1 MELPKQGASQEDV
14 IGRMREIKQ
23 SDANWREGR
32 TWSLIYPAGED
43 VDALLRE
50 ANLLYLYENA
60 LNPFRFPSLRSMEVD
75 VVSMTTQLLH
85 GGESATGAMTSG
97 GTESIIMASKTARD
111 RARQER
117 GVTRPQM
124 LFPHSAHPAFAK
136 ACSYLDIEPVQI
148 PLRDDY
154 RANADAAANLIT
166 DQTVMI
172 AGSAP
177 CYPFGV
183 IDPIED
189 LAALASER
197 DINFHTDSC
206 LGGFVL
212 PFFEKLGL
220 DIPPFDFRVPGV
232 TTISADVHK
241 YGYCTK
247 GASVIAH
254 RTHQSLHEYQLF
266 KYSDWPGGGYAS
278 FAMAGARPAAPIA
291 AAWAVLHYLG
301 EEGYLRLAQVL
312 LETTQRLREGIAAIP
327 GLQIIGDP
335 EMTLFAF
342 GSTPDHDLDIFA
354 VGDAMDE
361 RGWCLDRQQNPNAL
375 HLMVSP
381 EHARVVDAFLLDLQ
395 EAAKTRAP
403 SKDTEARYS

>member
-1 MELPKQGASQEDV
+1 
-14 IGRMREIKQ
+14 MRELKE
-23 SDANWREGR
+23 SDAAWREGR

-43 VDALLRE
+43 VDSLLRE

-75 VVSMTTQLLH
+75 VVAMTAQLLH
-85 GGESATGAMTSG
+85 GGDSAAGAMTSG
-97 GTESIIMASKTARD
+97 GTESIIMAAKTARD

-124 LFPHSAHPAFAK
+124 VVPYSAHPAFAK
-136 ACSYLDIEPVQI
+136 ACSYLGIEQI
-148 PLRDDY
+148 PVPLGNDQ
-154 RANADAAANLIT
+154 RADVDAAADLVT
-166 DQTVMI
+166 DQTVLI

-189 LAALASER
+189 LAAIAAER

-212 PFFEKLGL
+212 PFFEKLGVAV
-220 DIPPFDFRVPGV
+220 PPFDFRVPGV

-254 RTHQSLHEYQLF
+254 RTQRSLHEYQLF

-312 LETTQRLREGIAAIP
+312 LDTTQRLREGIAAIP
-327 GLQIIGDP
+327 GLQIIGNP

-342 GSTPDHDLDIFA
+342 GADPDHALDIFA

-361 RGWCLDRQQNPNAL
+361 RGWCLDRQQDPDAL

-381 EHARVVDAFLLDLQ
+381 EHARVVDAFLADLR
-395 EAAKTRAP
+395 EATKTRDP
-403 SKDTEARYS
+403 SRGTKARYA